1 MKTIKIKMIKTHALM
16 NNKDCIGNKI
26 GCEHILTGYIKEGG
40 WWWGRVKGYCILYY
54 EFATM
59 KYFDILWNV
68 IVQ

>member
-1 MKTIKIKMIKTHALM
+1 
-16 NNKDCIGNKI
+16 
-26 GCEHILTGYIKEGG
+26 
-40 WWWGRVKGYCILYY
+40 VKGYCILYY